1 MADSP
6 KPKRKRGKKQTQ
18 VDVEARLQRSRQ
30 SARECRARKKMRYKS
45 LEDMIANKE
54 AENLKL
60 RKELEDCLELCKAA
74 KSGEKLSKKTAKQ
87 LKEDLEISEDTEP
100 SENEE

>member
-6 KPKRKRGKKQTQ
+6 PPKKKRGRKPTAK

-45 LEDMIANKE
+45 LEDIIANKE

-60 RKELEDCLELCKAA
+60 RDELEDVCICLLHCF
-74 KSGEKLSKKTAKQ
+74 S
-87 LKEDLEISEDTEP
+87 
-100 SENEE
+100 

>member
-6 KPKRKRGKKQTQ
+6 KQKKRRGRRPSKM

-45 LEDMIANKE
+45 LEDMIASKE
-54 AENLKL
+54 SENLRL
-60 RKELEDCLELCKAA
+60 RQELEEVSGKCFDC
-74 KSGEKLSKKTAKQ
+74 Q
-87 LKEDLEISEDTEP
+87 RI
-100 SENEE
+100 NEV